1 LRWRSRCFDHLNA
14 AAADCG
20 GPGRAA
26 GKDFLLAAAADHCD
40 TGKAAGYILV
50 AAAAHRRIDRR
61 AKEDV
66 LDAAAQHL
74 GEDRGAAGFNNV
86 FNNADDAGDAGESV
100 ETSVG
105 VERRVEGRAASK
117 YLLSL
122 KRTAKDDRP
131 LGGAPGENL
140 LYGARLNRGGAID
153 AAGRNDVKA
162 AGRDRRTDRLAAG
175 ENRFRPAA
183 RHLRVDRL
191 APAGE
196 QSHCRSC

>member
-1 LRWRSRCFDHLNA
+1 
-14 AAADCG
+14 
-20 GPGRAA
+20 
-26 GKDFLLAAAADHCD
+26 
-40 TGKAAGYILV
+40 V
-50 AAAAHRRIDRR
+50 AATAHRRIDRR

-131 LGGAPGENL
+131 LGRSSRRR
-140 LYGARLNRGGAID
+140 YGLETA
-153 AAGRNDVKA
+153 
-162 AGRDRRTDRLAAG
+162 
-175 ENRFRPAA
+175 
-183 RHLRVDRL
+183 
-191 APAGE
+191 
-196 QSHCRSC
+196 